1 MVGKYVE
8 LTGRTVRHAAH
19 AVMLLNTVRGLHA
32 AVNQGVCMCMQPLGP
47 RPSEGVLQASLDN
60 VVEGQHMLTSLSS
73 GNIQ

>member
-1 MVGKYVE
+1 
-8 LTGRTVRHAAH
+8 
-19 AVMLLNTVRGLHA
+19 MLLNTVRGLHA